1 MEPIDESKVEYYM
14 GLVRASDFPQTY
26 LAEKT
31 IRSSFNALSHKD
43 VDRYGNCC
51 TQVIQHFHH
60 SLWDAHRKGCKSPHD
75 AWYDDDIMR
84 KCVENRLKYIGDDL
98 SLTNLRMGLTA
109 ARLAQKVSCF
119 RPAMAK
125 YVIGKYAVG
134 FSEIFD
140 PCSGYSGRLLGAK
153 ALGKSY
159 VGQDINCITVRESN
173 ELMRHFGFRG
183 CEVSCKDSLVE
194 DGRYECLFTCP
205 PYGDL
210 ENWNQDIEDL
220 SCDEWID
227 ICLRHYDCER
237 YIFVVNRTD
246 KYADFVVE
254 EISNK
259 SHMGNSKEYI
269 IVIDRNR
276 LN

>member
-1 MEPIDESKVEYYM
+1 MKSIDESRVEYYM
-14 GLVRASDFPQTY
+14 GLVRTSDFPQTS
-26 LAEKT
+26 LTDKT
-31 IRSSFNALSHKD
+31 MRNNFNALSYKD

-51 TQVIQHFHH
+51 MLVIQNFHH
-60 SLWDAHRKGCKSPHD
+60 SLWDAHRKGYKSPHE
-75 AWYDDDIMR
+75 AWYDDSIMR
-84 KCVENRLKYIGDDL
+84 KCVENRLRYIGDDL
-98 SLTNLRMGLTA
+98 SLTNLRMGLTVA
-109 ARLAQKVSCF
+109 KLAPKVSCF
-119 RPAMAK
+119 RPSMAK
-125 YVIGKYAVG
+125 YILNKYAAG
-134 FSEIFD
+134 FDEIFD

-159 VGQDINCITVRESN
+159 VGQDINCITVSESN
-173 ELMRHFGFRG
+173 ELMRHFGFDG
-183 CEVSCKDSLVE
+183 CKVSCKDSLVE
-194 DGRYECLFTCP
+194 EGRYECLFTCP

-246 KYADFVVE
+246 KYTDFVVE

-259 SHMGNSKEYI
+259 SHMGNSREYVL
-269 IVIDRNR
+269 VIDRMR